1 MKTTFRIS
9 LYAGTLLAAL
19 TVLSCTKDVERPE
32 VLDQGITLT
41 FRTSLDAGVQVK
53 STPTPGVDAL
63 HENLLNSVYYF
74 LYPKDV
80 TDAAPSVSGFK
91 TGLNE
96 TGEYSVKIPVSTST
110 VINDLFAS
118 STKCQLFAVANPP
131 ASLVSALEGTPT
143 LAQLRSKVV
152 LSSLTKVPQ
161 DNFTMVY
168 DDLVDENSLSD
179 KVAINAEV
187 PLKHLAVKFTIG
199 ALVAPS
205 IKYIRNG
212 VEFNYEPK
220 AVSVSFNN
228 GINRTTLS
236 GWDKAAVQDGDYFST
251 EYAALSLSA
260 ESSYVYIYEKVSE
273 ADEIAALPTPIDE
286 TLTEVPSAPTSESPE
301 AIKVDGK
308 YYKRVRL
315 GPYLKATSTAPFYSY
330 PMEWELNTDAEPYL
344 MYRIDWNYQGST
356 EDPLPLYYKLT
367 LGRKSITQNEWYD
380 ISAKLTI
387 AGSLY
392 PEEPTEIYYYMDYLV
407 KGWKN
412 ALDDNGINTPAEIK
426 DTRYLV
432 VPQTEFVL
440 NNKNEITIPFSSSHD
455 CVIALDADYEVPDGE
470 PAGTPDPYDGLVA
483 TKTSFY
489 KTSGDYGEHTTV
501 SVSSSVTTVFVDTKG
516 QLRVHRDI
524 NNTIGNTSMDISP
537 VVIKFRIRHSDNKD
551 FFSDITITQYPAIWV
566 ETIQNSAGTDGRDKY
581 GYILIDGTRNST
593 SGSISNAQGASGTI
607 TTNSNNTSRWF
618 TVIHVNQFDKE
629 SNTEHFVIG
638 DPRKTEVDNLTDM
651 WSKLTGTPNTVA
663 TAYRKYEKA
672 NGVLSYYHPT
682 IPARSSE
689 YVANDPHRLFVAPAF
704 RVCTAHARNGEDNTY
719 PEAVLRCAT
728 YQEDGYPAGR
738 WRLPTYAEL
747 KLFRMLSKA
756 ELIPNLFYSS
766 GKYSYAGGMCSGTT
780 FTDGIK
786 ADNTDMGACRCVYD
800 EWYWSKVDS
809 VMGWDNRNKTTFT
822 WGDVPDNFVI
832 PTPVP

>member
-1 MKTTFRIS
+1 MKTTIRIS
-9 LYAGTLLAAL
+9 LYAGVLLATL
-19 TVLSCTKDVERPE
+19 TLLSCTKDEERPE
-32 VLDQGITLT
+32 DLDDGITLT
-41 FRTSLDAGVQVK
+41 FRTSLNAGVQVK

-118 STKCQLFAVANPP
+118 STQCQLFAVANPP

-205 IKYIRNG
+205 IEYTRNG
-212 VEFNYEPK
+212 ILYTYKPK
-220 AVSVSFNN
+220 AVSVSLNN

-236 GWDKAAVQDGDYFST
+236 GWNKDVIQEGDYFST

-260 ESSYVYIYEKVSE
+260 ESSYVYIYEKVTE

-330 PMEWELNTDAEPYL
+330 PMEWEFNTDAEPYL
-344 MYRIDWNYQGST
+344 MYRIDWNYEGST

-407 KGWKN
+407 NGWKN

-432 VPQTEFVL
+432 VQQTEWEL
-440 NNKNEITIPFSSSHD
+440 NNKEEVTIPFSSSHD
-455 CVIALDADYEVPDGE
+455 CEIVNLI
-470 PAGTPDPYDGLVA
+470 A
-483 TKTSFY
+483 TKTSFFY
-489 KTSGDYGEHTTV
+489 NGTKTQYSDYGVHVTKDVTDV
-501 SVSSSVTTVFVDTKG
+501 SATFTDKKG
-516 QLRVHRDI
+516 SLKITHSLDNRLQVG
-524 NNTIGNTSMDISP
+524 NTSNTSMDISP
-537 VVIKFRIRHSDNKD
+537 IEINFTIRHIDNPD
-551 FFSDITITQYPAIWV
+551 FTEDIHITQYPAIWV
-566 ETIQNSAGTDGRDKY
+566 ETVLNSAGTDGNSLK
-581 GYILIDGTRNST
+581 GYIWINGGRTST
-593 SGSISNAQGASGTI
+593 NGGWQTAQGADGSYTN
-607 TTNSNNTSRWF
+607 NSNNTCRYF
-618 TVIHVNQFDKE
+618 VTIHVSQFDAA
-629 SNTEHFVIG
+629 SNTEGFVVG
-638 DPRKTEVDNLTDM
+638 DPRKDVVDNLTDYRSSIGATDYKAY
-651 WSKLTGTPNTVA
+651 SKYLQSDNQS
-663 TAYRKYEKA
+663 
-672 NGVLSYYHPT
+672 LSYYRPT
-682 IPARSSE
+682 IPARSDEENSRKL
-689 YVANDPHRLFVAPAF
+689 YVSPVY
-704 RVCTAHARNGEDNTY
+704 RVCTAHAKNYGDGNY
-719 PEAVLRCAT
+719 AQAMYRCAT

-738 WRLPTYAEL
+738 WRVPTYAEY
-747 KLFRMLSKA
+747 KLFRYLSDA
-756 ELIPNLFYSS
+756 QLIPNLFVKDGNY
-766 GKYSYAGGMCSGTT
+766 YCAGGRFKGLNYTEGFSTT
-780 FTDGIK
+780 S
-786 ADNTDMGACRCVYD
+786 NQGAVRCVYD
-800 EWYWSKVDS
+800 EWYWSQVDAKF
-809 VMGWDNRNKTTFT
+809 GWDNSNKTNFV
-822 WGDVPDNFVI
+822 WGDVPVNFVI
-832 PTPVP
+832 PTPPAP